1 MALSWERASGPLAAD
16 VDCAAP
22 ASRFVMTNLPSD
34 SRRIALAD
42 EASRDLLSEQSRM
55 MSSLGQT
62 TGLAAAST
70 GKVSSQMWSP
80 PPRARATASV
90 DFPEPDAPR
99 KARAPPP
106 IRTAL
111 PCSHVIDV

>member
-42 EASRDLLSEQSRM
+42 EARCDLLSEQSRM

-62 TGLAAAST
+62 IGFAPAST
-70 GKVSSQMWSP
+70 GRVSSQMWSA
-80 PPRARATASV
+80 PPRASARASV

-99 KARAPPP
+99 KASAPPRT
-106 IRTAL
+106 RTAL
-111 PCSHVIDV
+111 PCSHVIDE